1 MFSWLKIKVNGNQ
14 TLGENIADNGGIKA
28 SYQTYKKLINLIGD
42 EPRLPNI
49 KYTQDQLFFI
59 SAAQIWCK
67 KSTNQSL
74 LSSILT
80 DFHTVSE
87 PR

>member
-1 MFSWLKIKVNGNQ
+1 LFIFNLKKVNGNQ
-14 TLGENIADNGGIKA
+14 TLGENIADNGGLKA
-28 SYQTYKKLINLIGD
+28 SFQAYKKWIKTNGE

-59 SAAQIWCK
+59 SSAQIWCK
-67 KSTNQSL
+67 KYTNESL

>member
-1 MFSWLKIKVNGNQ
+1 MFVKIKKVNVNQ
-14 TLGENIADNGGIKA
+14 TLGENIADNGGLKA
-28 SYQTYKKLINLIGD
+28 SFQTYKKMIDSNGD

-49 KYTQDQLFFI
+49 NFTQEQLFYI

-67 KSTNQSL
+67 KSTKESL